1 MSYYGIFLISD
12 GFKVGYI
19 FAIFCIC
26 DRKIE
31 VKNKWK
37 WKSKNIVLYSKNIEL
52 VENVFWIFPGVG
64 VGRQK
69 TKKKRKWEIVKN
81 DVIFSKSD
89 LCVGP

>member
-69 TKKKRKWEIVKN
+69 TKKKESEK
-81 DVIFSKSD
+81 
-89 LCVGP
+89 